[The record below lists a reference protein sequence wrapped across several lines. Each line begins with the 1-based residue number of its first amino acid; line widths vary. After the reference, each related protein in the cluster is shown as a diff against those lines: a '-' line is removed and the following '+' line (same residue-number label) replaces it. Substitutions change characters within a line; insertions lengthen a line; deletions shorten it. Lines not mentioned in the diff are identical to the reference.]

1 MSFAQV
7 ARSQYDYLQSMMDAQ
22 TQHIRLVTIRL
33 HGEDAWKQI
42 EQELTVASAS
52 TLVVVPPVPV
62 PVPST
67 EVKKRRRASSTT
79 THTCGYE
86 GCLVRPV
93 FNFVDEDGKG
103 KYCSKHKL
111 PGMVDCRLIGKE
123 AKKAKAETEQPMKQ
137 HSDSEE
143 SESEPEPEPE
153 PEPVVV
159 PEPVPVR
166 KLVKAKKAQAPV
178 AAAPVAAVAPVVPR
192 VAAAPVAAAAPV
204 PAAAPVVPRVA
215 SVSASAS
222 VPQLEPG
229 QMCEWFGLS
238 KLMKTGKKHTLDTT
252 QRYMVDA
259 TGRVFEYE
267 RYTNDQRRILVGI
280 CVPDK
285 HTRACMWPLS
295 EQYAPIEIEDSDE
308 EEEDYDEDE
317 MEEEEEDN

>member
-22 TQHIRLVTIRL
+22 TQHIRQVTIRL

-62 PVPST
+62 PST

-86 GCLVRPV
+86 GCPVRPV

-111 PGMVDCRLIGKE
+111 PGMVDCRLLGKE

-178 AAAPVAAVAPVVPR
+178 VAAP
-192 VAAAPVAAAAPV
+192 VAAAPVAAAPVAAAPV
-204 PAAAPVVPRVA
+204 AAAPVAAAPVVPRVA

-238 KLMKTGKKHTLDTT
+238 KLMKTGKKHSLDTK

-259 TGRVFEYE
+259 NGRVFEYE
-267 RYTNDQRRILVGI
+267 RYTNDQRRIQVGI
-280 CVPDK
+280 CVPDM

-295 EQYAPIEIEDSDE
+295 EQFAPIEIEDSDEE

-317 MEEEEEDN
+317 MEEEEDDN